1 VYKLVRERLGVQ
13 STWHG
18 VDLVFYEMVHVHQS
32 VSTFRGVSLST
43 ESLLHHYLFNFNAH
57 GMVIETPPDLV
68 SCIKDEGIVVT
79 RLSTPVVDHYCV
91 EVVRKLA
98 VISECILY
106 LVL

>member
-1 VYKLVRERLGVQ
+1 VDKLVRERFGVQ
-13 STWHG
+13 STRHG
-18 VDLVFYEMVHVHQS
+18 VDLVFYEMVHVYQS
-32 VSTFRGVSLST
+32 VSTFRRVSLSA
-43 ESLLHHYLFNFNAH
+43 ESLLHHYFFNFNTH

-68 SCIKDEGIVVT
+68 SCIEDERIVVT